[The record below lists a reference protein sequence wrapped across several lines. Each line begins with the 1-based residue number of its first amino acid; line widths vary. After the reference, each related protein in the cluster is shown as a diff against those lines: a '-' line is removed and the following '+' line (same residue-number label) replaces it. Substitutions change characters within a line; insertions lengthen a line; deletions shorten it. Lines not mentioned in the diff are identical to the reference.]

1 MRRLCPTI
9 SELNA
14 FHSAAKHLAFTMAAR
29 ELCVTQSAISR
40 HIAALE
46 DYLGQK
52 LFIRK
57 ATGLELTEA
66 GATYLNATRP
76 AMAALES
83 ATAQLMSYGGD
94 GGSLN
99 LSVPPTFAAQ
109 WLFPR
114 LGHFK
119 RTLPQVSLNFVRYQH
134 AHDFATP
141 HEFDAA
147 IQYGYGNWPSANA
160 RYLIGKETSIVCS
173 PQLRD
178 ALPLHTPQ
186 DLLRATLLQHIEV
199 PLAWQ
204 DWMEANGLDTSASR
218 FGPGFNLYSL
228 IIRAAVS
235 GFGVGIVPTCLV
247 EDELAAGSLVEPLK
261 DRFDSPLGYYLCA
274 PTARTNL
281 SVYRLVAGWLEHCCN
296 HAEGT
301 AAPAAAEAGAGCIFC
316 APQQGANGTNAVTT
330 AAAMAG

>member
-1 MRRLCPTI
+1 
-9 SELNA
+9 
-14 FHSAAKHLAFTMAAR
+14 MA
-29 ELCVTQSAISR
+29 EECL
-40 HIAALE
+40 
-46 DYLGQK
+46 
-52 LFIRK
+52 
-57 ATGLELTEA
+57 
-66 GATYLNATRP
+66 P
-76 AMAALES
+76 
-83 ATAQLMSYGGD
+83 
-94 GGSLN
+94 
-99 LSVPPTFAAQ
+99 
-109 WLFPR
+109 PR

-119 RTLPQVSLNFVRYQH
+119 RTLPQVSLNLVRYQH

-178 ALPLHTPQ
+178 TLPLHTPQ

-204 DWMEANGLDTSASR
+204 DWMEAHGLDTSASR

-247 EDELAAGSLVEPLK
+247 EDELAAGTLVEP
-261 DRFDSPLGYYLCA
+261 RCSPCRPLR
-274 PTARTNL
+274 PT
-281 SVYRLVAGWLEHCCN
+281 S
-296 HAEGT
+296 T
-301 AAPAAAEAGAGCIFC
+301 AWCSTCTRQSRWTRSKP
-316 APQQGANGTNAVTT
+316 
-330 AAAMAG
+330 

>member
-14 FHSAAKHLAFTMAAR
+14 FHVAAKHQAFTMAAK

-52 LFIRK
+52 LFNRK
-57 ATGLELTEA
+57 TAGLELTEA

-83 ATAQLMSYGGD
+83 ATAQLMSYGGN
-94 GGSLN
+94 GGALN

-119 RTLPQVSLNFVRYQH
+119 RTLPQVTLNFVRYQH
-134 AHDFATP
+134 AHDFSVP
-141 HEFDAA
+141 YEFDAA
-147 IQYGYGNWPSANA
+147 IQFGNGNWPSANA
-160 RYLIGKETSIVCS
+160 QYLIGKETSIVCS
-173 PQLRD
+173 PQLR
-178 ALPLHTPQ
+178 ASLRTPQ
-186 DLLRATLLQHIEV
+186 DLQHATLLQHIEV
-199 PLAWQ
+199 PLAWH
-204 DWMEANGLDTSASR
+204 DWLQTQHCDTSGSR
-218 FGPGFNLYSL
+218 FGPGFNQYSL

-235 GFGVGIVPTCLV
+235 GFGVGIVPTCVV
-247 EDELAAGSLVEPLK
+247 EDELQAGSLIEPFGE
-261 DRFDSPLGYYLCA
+261 RYQSPLGYYLCA
-274 PTARTNL
+274 SSTHTNL
-281 SVYRLVAGWLEHCCN
+281 SAYKLVSAWLEHCCQHPDN
-296 HAEGT
+296 
-301 AAPAAAEAGAGCIFC
+301 APTPPRDACIFC
-316 APQQGANGTNAVTT
+316 ETAPHTSA
-330 AAAMAG
+330 

>member
-14 FHSAAKHLAFTMAAR
+14 FHSAAKHQAFTMAAK

-40 HIAALE
+40 HIAGLE
-46 DYLGQK
+46 NYLGQK

-57 ATGLELTEA
+57 ASGLELTEA

-83 ATAQLMSYGGD
+83 ATAQLMSHGGD
-94 GGSLN
+94 GGTLN

-134 AHDFATP
+134 AHDFAVS

-160 RYLIGKETSIVCS
+160 RYLVGKETSIVCS
-173 PQLRD
+173 AQLRD
-178 ALPLHTPQ
+178 SLPLRTVD
-186 DLLRATLLQHIEV
+186 DLQRTTLLQHIEV
-199 PLAWQ
+199 PLAWH
-204 DWMEANGLDTSASR
+204 DWMEANGCDTSGSR

-247 EDELAAGSLVEPLK
+247 EDEIQAGTLVEPLGR
-261 DRFDSPLGYYLCA
+261 RFESPLGYYLCA
-274 PTARTNL
+274 PTTRTNL
-281 SVYRLVAGWLEHCCN
+281 SVYRLVGGWLEHCCN
-296 HAEGT
+296 HEAGAQ
-301 AAPAAAEAGAGCIFC
+301 AAPAPACIFC
-316 APQQGANGTNAVTT
+316 SPQQPALVA
-330 AAAMAG
+330 

>member
-40 HIAALE
+40 HIASLE

-52 LFIRK
+52 LFLRK
-57 ATGLELTEA
+57 STGLELTDA
-66 GATYLNATRP
+66 GATYLNTTRP

-83 ATAQLMSYGGD
+83 ATAQLMSYGGA
-94 GGSLN
+94 GGALN

-119 RTLPQVSLNFVRYQH
+119 RTLPQVTLNFVRYQH
-134 AHDFATP
+134 AHDFSVP
-141 HEFDAA
+141 HDFDAA

-178 ALPLHTPQ
+178 TLALRAPA
-186 DLLRATLLQHIEV
+186 DLERATLLQHIEV

-204 DWMEANGLDTSASR
+204 DWLEAHGCDASGSR

-247 EDELAAGSLVEPLK
+247 EDELQAGSLVEPFGN
-261 DRFDSPLGYYLCA
+261 RFDSPLGYYLCA
-274 PTARTNL
+274 PSARTNL
-281 SVYRLVAGWLEHCCN
+281 SVYKLVSAWLEHCCN
-296 HAEGT
+296 HADGG
-301 AAPAAAEAGAGCIFC
+301 AAAGGQCLFC
-316 APQQGANGTNAVTT
+316 SAPPPPLRQA
-330 AAAMAG
+330 

>member
-1 MRRLCPTI
+1 MF
-9 SELNA
+9 
-14 FHSAAKHLAFTMAAR
+14 FHSRLVCGQPSGAPLA
-29 ELCVTQSAISR
+29 EQCL
-40 HIAALE
+40 
-46 DYLGQK
+46 
-52 LFIRK
+52 
-57 ATGLELTEA
+57 
-66 GATYLNATRP
+66 P
-76 AMAALES
+76 
-83 ATAQLMSYGGD
+83 
-94 GGSLN
+94 
-99 LSVPPTFAAQ
+99 
-109 WLFPR
+109 PR

-119 RTLPQVSLNFVRYQH
+119 RTLPQVSLNLVRYQH

-147 IQYGYGNWPSANA
+147 IQYGCGNWPSANA

-178 ALPLHTPQ
+178 TLPLHTPQ

-261 DRFDSPLGYYLCA
+261 NRFDSPLGY
-274 PTARTNL
+274 
-281 SVYRLVAGWLEHCCN
+281 
-296 HAEGT
+296 
-301 AAPAAAEAGAGCIFC
+301 
-316 APQQGANGTNAVTT
+316 
-330 AAAMAG
+330 

>member
-14 FHSAAKHLAFTMAAR
+14 FHAAAKHLGFTLAAK

-52 LFIRK
+52 LFLRK
-57 ATGLELTEA
+57 STGLELTEA

-76 AMAALES
+76 AMATLES
-83 ATAQLMSYGGD
+83 ATAQLMSYGGN
-94 GGSLN
+94 GGALN

-119 RTLPQVSLNFVRYQH
+119 RTLPQVTLNFVRYQH
-134 AHDFATP
+134 AHDFAVP
-141 HEFDAA
+141 HDFDAA

-160 RYLIGKETSIVCS
+160 RYLIGKETSLVCS
-173 PQLRD
+173 PHLRD
-178 ALPLHTPQ
+178 SLPLATPA
-186 DLLRATLLQHIEV
+186 DLQRATLLQHIEV
-199 PLAWQ
+199 PLAWH
-204 DWMEANGLDTSASR
+204 DWLEAHGCDTSGSR

-235 GFGVGIVPTCLV
+235 GFGVAIVPTCLV
-247 EDELAAGSLVEPLK
+247 EDELQAGSLVEPFGS
-261 DRFDSPLGYYLCA
+261 RFQSPLGYYLCA
-274 PTARTNL
+274 PSARTNL
-281 SVYRLVAGWLEHCCN
+281 SVYKLVSAWLEHCCN
-296 HAEGT
+296 HPDAGS
-301 AAPAAAEAGAGCIFC
+301 ADSAPAPHPDCLFC
-316 APQQGANGTNAVTT
+316 QGPGLPGRA
-330 AAAMAG
+330 

>member
-14 FHSAAKHLAFTMAAR
+14 FHSAAKHQAFTMAAK

-40 HIAALE
+40 HIAGLE
-46 DYLGQK
+46 EYLGQK

-57 ATGLELTEA
+57 ATGLELTDA

-83 ATAQLMSYGGD
+83 ATSQLMSYGGN
-94 GGSLN
+94 GGALN

-119 RTLPQVSLNFVRYQH
+119 RTLPQVALNFVRYQH
-134 AHDFATP
+134 AHDFAVP
-141 HEFDAA
+141 YEFDAA

-178 ALPLHTPQ
+178 ALPLRTPA
-186 DLLRATLLQHIEV
+186 DLQHATLLQHIEV
-199 PLAWQ
+199 PLAWH
-204 DWMEANGLDTSASR
+204 DWMEANHCDTSGSR

-247 EDELAAGSLVEPLK
+247 EDELQAGSLVEPLGE
-261 DRFDSPLGYYLCA
+261 RFQSPLGYYLCA

-281 SVYRLVAGWLEHCCN
+281 SVYKLVGAWLEHCCN
-296 HAEGT
+296 HGPADAALAAQPEGPPH
-301 AAPAAAEAGAGCIFC
+301 APACLFC
-316 APQQGANGTNAVTT
+316 EPESAT
-330 AAAMAG
+330 A

>member
-1 MRRLCPTI
+1 MRRLCPTL

-14 FHSAAKHLAFTMAAR
+14 FHSAAKHQAFTMAAK

-40 HIAALE
+40 HIASLE

-52 LFIRK
+52 LFIRRSS
-57 ATGLELTEA
+57 GLELTDA

-76 AMAALES
+76 AIAALES

-94 GGSLN
+94 GGALN

-134 AHDFATP
+134 AHDFAVP

-160 RYLIGKETSIVCS
+160 RYLIGQETSIVCS

-178 ALPLHTPQ
+178 TLPLRTQ
-186 DLLRATLLQHIEV
+186 ADLQHATLLQHIEV
-199 PLAWQ
+199 PLAWH
-204 DWMEANGLDTSASR
+204 DWMAANGCDTGGSR

-247 EDELAAGSLVEPLK
+247 EDELQAGTLVEPLGQ
-261 DRFDSPLGYYLCA
+261 RFQSPLGYYLCA

-281 SVYRLVAGWLEHCCN
+281 SVYRLVSGWLEHCCS
-296 HAEGT
+296 HAAGTDPGEGT
-301 AAPAAAEAGAGCIFC
+301 SPAAGCIFC
-316 APQQGANGTNAVTT
+316 ASGSP
-330 AAAMAG
+330 MAG

>member
-9 SELNA
+9 SEFNA
-14 FHSAAKHLAFTMAAR
+14 FHCAAKHLAFTLAAR

-52 LFIRK
+52 LFLRK
-57 ATGLELTEA
+57 PSGLELTEA
-66 GATYLNATRP
+66 GITYLNATRP
-76 AMAALES
+76 ALATLES
-83 ATAQLMSYGGD
+83 ATAQLMSYGGA
-94 GGSLN
+94 GGALN

-119 RTLPQVSLNFVRYQH
+119 RALAQVTLNFVRYQH
-134 AHDFATP
+134 AHDFTVTLD
-141 HEFDAA
+141 FDAA
-147 IQYGYGNWPSANA
+147 IQYGYGNWPGANA
-160 RYLIGKETSIVCS
+160 RYLIGRENSVICS

-178 ALPLHTPQ
+178 ALALRTPQ
-186 DLLRATLLQHIEV
+186 DLERTTLLQHIEV

-204 DWMEANGLDTSASR
+204 DWLTAQGCSTSGSR
-218 FGPGFNLYSL
+218 FGPGFNVYAL

-247 EDELAAGSLVEPLK
+247 EDELQAGHLVELFGL
-261 DRFDSPLGYYLCA
+261 RYHSAQAYYLCA
-274 PTARTNL
+274 PSGRAGL
-281 SVYRLVAGWLEHCCN
+281 PAYKLVSAWLEHCCS
-296 HAEGT
+296 HGADSGL
-301 AAPAAAEAGAGCIFC
+301 APPNDCLFC
-316 APQQGANGTNAVTT
+316 HPG
-330 AAAMAG
+330 